1 VVIGAVV
8 LITFGWIWWSESP
21 LRKAQK
27 YLEQGDATRALA
39 WTDYYLASHPGEA
52 RGLSIKAQALD
63 GAPDALDNGFGGEMC
78 VQRRSPGRSPFFGC
92 EEVLQFGA
100 FRSPNPCRLAVWVLV
115 KDRLDESAP
124 ARIANEA
131 LFFLRRRLARVLF
144 ERFED
149 ADRFDIGANLLLRRT
164 LADRIGGRN
173 GIIAPRSLTDRS
185 RRRG

>member
-1 VVIGAVV
+1 MADAHGR
-8 LITFGWIWWSESP
+8 FESP
-21 LRKAQK
+21 
-27 YLEQGDATRALA
+27 AT
-39 WTDYYLASHPGEA
+39 
-52 RGLSIKAQALD
+52 IKAQALD

-78 VQRRSPGRSPFFGC
+78 VQRRGPGRSPFFGC

-115 KDRLDESAP
+115 KDRLGESAP

-131 LFFLRRRLARVLF
+131 LFFVRGRLARVLF

-173 GIIAPRSLTDRS
+173 GVIAPRSLTDRS
-185 RRRG
+185 CRRG